1 MVQKDEEKSEL
12 LPEESIAERV
22 KLRIQKVDDEDLSNI
37 PSLEGNEGEVKEG
50 KGFKLLTRLPILLA
64 QIKATNNSYK
74 LKDQIRKIVYLS
86 KQNNKIT
93 KNVYNK

>member
-37 PSLEGNEGEVKEG
+37 PSIEGNEEEVKER
-50 KGFKLLTRLPILLA
+50 KRFKLLTRLPIFLA

-74 LKDQIRKIVYLS
+74 LKNQIRKIVYLS